1 MRQEQVWDCVLISP
15 TGNRTWSVRP
25 AQACPMGKGGTLP
38 EENMLENYL
47 SCCTIL
53 GAHNLSWRL
62 HKGDVCQLNAF
73 LQKRGSSFHGVS

>member
-15 TGNRTWSVRP
+15 TGNRTWSVQP

-53 GAHNLSWRL
+53 GAHNLSWSSYTKEMFVSL
-62 HKGDVCQLNAF
+62 MLSCKKGAVPF
-73 LQKRGSSFHGVS
+73 TE